1 MTRPRAIVNALK
13 SIPGGA
19 RYTAAPQSG
28 GMGRISPVQ
37 ANAMFQN
44 PYQNTY
50 GPFLPRPSSIFTDG
64 AFAPMSPIQPV
75 PLDAPPPGGQYADP
89 RLWQYQVGWNLPTPP
104 GTEGLK
110 LACYTTDME
119 ILTRRGWM
127 TFPELN
133 DDDEVA
139 TRNPATKT
147 FEWQKPTARHNF
159 RYDGELIHFKSRGI

>member
-1 MTRPRAIVNALK
+1 LK

-89 RLWQYQVGWNLPTPP
+89 RLWQYQVGWNLPSQPRS
-104 GTEGLK
+104 EGLA
-110 LACYTTDME
+110 LASFEQLRTLAQRYSVARAAIDLRQQE
-119 ILTRRGWM
+119 IRG
-127 TFPELN
+127 
-133 DDDEVA
+133 
-139 TRNPATKT
+139 
-147 FEWQKPTARHNF
+147 
-159 RYDGELIHFKSRGI
+159 